1 MNEEKKLNEKELNEK
16 ELDQVAGGIGSLETL
31 YNWLEP
37 RGYITEGLRLA
48 KEAKEKGGNAR
59 KTFVTYIFEVID
71 TKAPDSIKWIKMYT
85 NALYDTIAP
94 YDIL

>member
-1 MNEEKKLNEKELNEK
+1 MSEEKNLNEKELNEE
-16 ELDQVAGGIGSLETL
+16 ELDKVAGGTGSLETL

-48 KEAKEKGGNAR
+48 KEAKEKGEIGR
-59 KTFVTYIFEVID
+59 KVFLKYILDVLD
-71 TKAPDSIKWIKMYT
+71 TKAPESIKCLRMYT
-85 NALYDTIAP
+85 NAIYDTFAP